1 VPEQIDVGIS
11 KNVWI
16 TSVSYVAWRF
26 RKNCDEDRLPT
37 YRQVVGMSALPG
49 RGDAPTAYPRLKSCA
64 LHRDTEIVTLSQ
76 YINEARNG

>member
-1 VPEQIDVGIS
+1 
-11 KNVWI
+11 
-16 TSVSYVAWRF
+16 
-26 RKNCDEDRLPT
+26 
-37 YRQVVGMSALPG
+37 MSALPG